1 MTPLKVLFIGGTGR
15 VSATCAALA
24 IAQGMELTFLNRGT
38 KTPRAVP
45 PDVTVLHA
53 DIRDEQAARAAIGD
67 RKFDVVVNWVAY
79 TAEHIATDIRLFRD
93 RIFQY
98 IFISSASAY
107 QKPVGRLPI
116 RESTPLHNPYWQYSR
131 DKIAAE
137 DLLISAYRETGFPG
151 TIVRPSHTYDFTSIP
166 ILGGWTAVDRM
177 RRGEPVIVHG
187 DGTSL
192 WALTHHEDFARA
204 FMPMLAHPQTIGEA
218 FHITTDQV
226 LTWNQIYESLGR
238 AAGVEP
244 KLVHLSSAQ
253 IAKILP
259 DRGPGLLGDKAHSV
273 IFDNTKIRQIAP
285 GWHAVIP
292 WSVGARQVIEWHDAD
307 ASRRAIDPEMDAAIT
322 AMVNLARD

>member
-15 VSATCAALA
+15 ISAACAALA
-24 IAQGMELTFLNRGT
+24 VSQGIELTFLNRGT
-38 KTPRAVP
+38 KTPRAIP
-45 PDVTVLHA
+45 AGTTVLHA
-53 DIRDEQAARAAIGD
+53 DIRDEQAARAAIGN
-67 RKFDVVVNWVAY
+67 RAFDVVVNWVAY
-79 TAEHIATDIRLFRD
+79 TAEHVATDIRFFRD
-93 RIFQY
+93 RIGQY

-131 DKIAAE
+131 DKIAGE
-137 DLLISAYRETGFPG
+137 DLLTSAYRETGFPG

-177 RRGEPVIVHG
+177 RRGEPVIVQG

-192 WALTHHEDFARA
+192 WVLTHTEDFGRA
-204 FMPMLAHPQTIGEA
+204 FVPMLGHPQTIGEA
-218 FHITTDQV
+218 FHITSDQV

-238 AAGVEP
+238 AAGAEP
-244 KLVHLSSAQ
+244 KLVHLSSSQ
-253 IAKILP
+253 IAKALP
-259 DRGPGLLGDKAHSV
+259 TQGRVLGDKAHSV

-292 WSVGARQVIEWHDAD
+292 WSVGARQVIEWYDAD
-307 ASRRAIDPEMDAAIT
+307 ASRRTTDPDMDAAIT
-322 AMVNLARD
+322 SMVNLARG